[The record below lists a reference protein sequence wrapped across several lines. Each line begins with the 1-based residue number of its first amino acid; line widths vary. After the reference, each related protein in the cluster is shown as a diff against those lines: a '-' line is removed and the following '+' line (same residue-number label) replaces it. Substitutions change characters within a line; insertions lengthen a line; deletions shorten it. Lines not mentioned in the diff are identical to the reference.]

1 MLGCDIPGMCR
12 KVCNVY
18 KIMTFRW
25 DDARQQCTN
34 RGCSAKV
41 PSLSTLEFGPY
52 APTAGRTQH
61 NQPPPELDRFLVS
74 VMLLAVCLPHQ
85 PTWLQRM
92 LLLIS
97 RKHSC
102 ELGTGGCGLEKLYED
117 ILRDVCTPDRRQ
129 TRLLLHTQGRRK
141 TRAGLLKGD

>member
-1 MLGCDIPGMCR
+1 MQGS
-12 KVCNVY
+12 N
-18 KIMTFRW
+18 
-25 DDARQQCTN
+25 ARTGGVLQ
-34 RGCSAKV
+34 RFHHS
-41 PSLSTLEFGPY
+41 PRLEFGPY

-102 ELGTGGCGLEKLYED
+102 ELGTGGCGLEKLDED
-117 ILRDVCTPDRRQ
+117 ISRDVCTPDRRVWPAAAAHSGPTEDACWAAQ
-129 TRLLLHTQGRRK
+129 RRLATVMC
-141 TRAGLLKGD
+141 